1 MDTRKTETA
10 AENFPPALVTI
21 STWRKIS
28 SMAIRT
34 IYDQIGQGNLPA
46 KKLGRRTLIDYAGAM
61 AWLNALPAPKIRA
74 QRRVAS
80 GKAPT
85 PETK

>member
-1 MDTRKTETA
+1 MDLQKTEPA

-28 SMAIRT
+28 SMATRT

-46 KKLGRRTLIDYAGAM
+46 KKLGRRTLIDYEGAM
-61 AWLNALPAPKIRA
+61 AWLRSLPAAQIRP
-74 QRRVAS
+74 QRRA
-80 GKAPT
+80 GNATTAP
-85 PETK
+85 K